1 MLLSPV
7 VKELVQ
13 LDDSDFER
21 KWYGLSSRVQQAAG
35 LELYRMALLKRYPT
49 PLELGMALNPEITT
63 TPALRLAAN
72 LLVDYRDAIEVMYE
86 RKMLRGRLLKAGT
99 PEARVNQ
106 LAVDQVPARGK
117 KRIIFSMPPQEGK
130 STLMSR
136 YGPLWLMMQF
146 PWLRFVLISYDDD
159 KAGEFGLQIR
169 EDILLADG
177 ISSDVNLALQ
187 LRPGQKAMSKWK
199 LITGGSMYAVGMAS
213 GISGRPAEAIDIDD
227 PTKDLNAVESIVQA
241 KNNVNRWETVIRP
254 RLAAD
259 APVMVVTTRWAE
271 NDFPGQLIAK
281 RDILRDSGVKDY
293 DDWYVVNIPAQAE
306 GDNDVLGRKDGEF
319 MLSARGRTVDDWNQ
333 TKALTTLRFWNGLYQ
348 GMPTPGSGNVFLREW
363 LRYYHEILWSQQL
376 DGTFKVPGYELVQSW
391 DMAFKKKTDNDYVT
405 CGVWAKKGADAYL
418 IYQLRARLS
427 FTETIAA
434 FRRITHLFPQAR
446 RKLVEAKANGPAVM
460 DSLKHEISG
469 IIGVE
474 VKDGKEARAEATTTF
489 HQAGNI
495 WIPSPEV
502 IRASRTLS
510 FDVDAMVEEWL
521 GFPFATHDDQ
531 VDQMTQFIQDQFIKH
546 TRSRYGT
553 PQTPGMKPPEKEL
566 TPMQQRLLRGAS

>member
-7 VKELVQ
+7 VKELTQ
-13 LDDSDFER
+13 LDDEDFER
-21 KWYGLSSRVQQAAG
+21 RWHNLAPRVQQAAG
-35 LELYRMALLKRYPT
+35 MELYRMALLKRYPT
-49 PLELGMALNPEITT
+49 PLELGMALNPEVGT
-63 TPALRLAAN
+63 TPALRLASS
-72 LLVDYRDAIEVMYE
+72 LLLDYRDAIEVMYE
-86 RKMLRGRLLKAGT
+86 RRALRQRLLKSGKSEDA
-99 PEARVNQ
+99 VNQ
-106 LAVDQVPARGK
+106 LAVDMIPSRGR
-117 KRIIFSMPPQEGK
+117 KRIVFSMPSQEGK

-136 YGPLWLMMQF
+136 YGPLWLLMQF

-159 KAGEFGLQIR
+159 KAGEFGFQVR
-169 EDILLADG
+169 EDIILADG
-177 ISSDVNLALQ
+177 VSSDVNLALQ
-187 LRPGQKAMSKWK
+187 LLPGQKSMSKWK
-199 LITGGSMYAVGMAS
+199 LRTGGSMYAVGMAS
-213 GISGRPAEAIDIDD
+213 GISGRPADAIDIDD

-241 KNNVNRWETVIRP
+241 KNNVNRWETVVRT
-254 RLAAD
+254 RLAPD
-259 APVMVVTTRWAE
+259 APVMVVSTRWAE

-293 DDWYVVNIPAQAE
+293 DDWHVVNIPAQAVD
-306 GDNDVLGRKDGEF
+306 DNDVLGRKPGEF
-319 MLSARGRTVDDWNQ
+319 MLSARGRTNADWEQ
-333 TKALTTLRFWNGLYQ
+333 TKAGTTLRFWNGLYQ

-363 LRYYHEILWSQQL
+363 VRYYHEILWSQNL
-376 DGTFKVPGYELVQSW
+376 DGTFKVPGYDLVQSW
-391 DMAFKKKTDNDYVT
+391 DMAFKNKSDNDYVT

-434 FRRITHLFPQAR
+434 FRRISHLFPQAR

-469 IIGVE
+469 VIGVE
-474 VKDGKEARAEATTTF
+474 VKDSKEARAEATTTF

-502 IRASRTLS
+502 IKGSRTLS

-521 GFPFATHDDQ
+521 GFPFGAHDDQ
-531 VDQMTQFIQDQFIKH
+531 VDQMTQFIHDQFIKH

-566 TPMQQRLLRGAS
+566 TPMQKRLLKGA